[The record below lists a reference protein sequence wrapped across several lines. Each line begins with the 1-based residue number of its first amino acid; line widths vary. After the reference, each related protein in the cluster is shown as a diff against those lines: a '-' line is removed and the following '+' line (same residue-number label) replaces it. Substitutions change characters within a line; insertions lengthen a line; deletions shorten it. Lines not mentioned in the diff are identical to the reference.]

1 VGASERQY
9 WVRNEQ
15 GRTWGPYDLASLER
29 LRGVISEQWDVALD
43 GKKFEKLPKF
53 PELIAL
59 AQAPR
64 RAAPP
69 PLSPKEPE
77 RDGRDLREA
86 ARRALRAN
94 IDSRTPRAGGSGN
107 PEPTTPPSAPAS
119 PATEPAPAPPTEA
132 SPESRRS
139 TGSSG
144 LHAAPKVGTPTIGTP
159 TSGTRISSALS
170 SVTGVPDEGDL
181 EELPPLRLYAL
192 AALSS
197 ASGWLQL
204 ESPAGTML
212 QISFR
217 RGSPEHLE
225 SDDPELSLL
234 AFLRKQG
241 TVTAPQAAEAAA
253 HTEKAGVDLVTAL
266 FQLQLIPPADAHR
279 LLKEQMLALL
289 DRALM
294 MWRGRFSFEAEA
306 PPPPGAFPLGQR
318 WMLLAESIR
327 RLDAKPL
334 RARMGARLQFPVVRS
349 GGLALGRVEEL
360 ALTAHE
366 ARLYAAIDGVR
377 TGEQLLSDSQDPAT
391 TLRLLYLLGELGH
404 LSFLGAPATT
414 ADATR
419 TARGAAAHARAVAL
433 PPPTPPAPEPSTT
446 EPPLL
451 VEIPDAPVMG
461 RRASSGASNP
471 VIARPPVAAL
481 PPRAPPNPTVATQ
494 RTTPSGSFP
503 PAPRAAAPKSAP
515 LAKPAPRTAA
525 GPISLPPQLPPA
537 SFVSGPAGETSQQM
551 FSRLAP
557 VLARIEPADHFTAL
571 GIDRKATATDVKKTF
586 FLLARELHP
595 DTVQDG
601 HAELRELK
609 QRLFARVN
617 EAAQVLQDEKR
628 RKEHED
634 ELDGKGSVDVARIFA
649 AEEAFQRGEIMIKA
663 RKIAEG
669 LALVE
674 EAIELNQDEGEFY
687 AWRGW
692 ARFVLSKDRKTQHPQ
707 SAADCRKALAMIEKC
722 LPAWLFLGNMA
733 KAMGDAQEAER
744 NFRKV
749 LELDP
754 KHVDAQRELRTMGKK
769 IEPK

>member
-15 GRTWGPYDLASLER
+15 GRTWGPYDLAALER
-29 LRGVISEQWDVALD
+29 LRGMISEQWEVALD
-43 GKKFEKLPKF
+43 GKKFDKLPKF
-53 PELIAL
+53 PELIEL

-69 PLSPKEPE
+69 PLPPKEPE
-77 RDGRDLREA
+77 REGRDLREA
-86 ARRALRAN
+86 ARRAIRAN
-94 IDSRTPRAGGSGN
+94 MESRTPRSAGSGN
-107 PEPTTPPSAPAS
+107 TEPTAIASTSAPVSSVTEAAPAS
-119 PATEPAPAPPTEA
+119 PTATAV
-132 SPESRRS
+132 ESRKS

-144 LHAAPKVGTPTIGTP
+144 VHAAPKLGTPTVGAQ
-159 TSGTRISSALS
+159 SSSALS
-170 SVTGVPDEGDL
+170 AVTGVPDEGDL

-204 ESPAGTML
+204 ESPSGTML

-234 AFLRKQG
+234 SFLRKQG
-241 TVTAPQAAEAAA
+241 TVTAPQAAEATA

-294 MWRGRFSFEAEA
+294 MWRGRFSFEGDA

-318 WMLLAESIR
+318 WTLLAESIR

-334 RARMGARLQFPVVRS
+334 RARMGTRLQFPVVRS

-377 TGEQLLSDSQDPAT
+377 TGEELLNDSQDAAS
-391 TLRLLYLLGELGH
+391 TLRLLYLLNELGH

-419 TARGAAAHARAVAL
+419 TARGAAAHARAAA
-433 PPPTPPAPEPSTT
+433 PPFPTPPAPEPSTT
-446 EPPLL
+446 APPPAVVIPETPVL
-451 VEIPDAPVMG
+451 V
-461 RRASSGASNP
+461 RAASTGSSNP
-471 VIARPPVAAL
+471 AIAMAPVAA
-481 PPRAPPNPTVATQ
+481 PQQRVPPNPTVATQ
-494 RTTPSGSFP
+494 RTPSSGSTP
-503 PAPRAAAPKSAP
+503 AAPRAAAPRPVP
-515 LAKPAPRTAA
+515 LAKPAARPAA
-525 GPISLPPQLPPA
+525 APTSLPPQPPTA

-551 FSRLAP
+551 FVRMAP
-557 VLARIEPADHFTAL
+557 VLARIEPADHFAAL
-571 GIDRKATATDVKKTF
+571 GVDRKATAADVKKAF

-601 HAELRELK
+601 HAELRDLK

-634 ELDGKGSVDVARIFA
+634 DLDGKGNVDVARIFA

-669 LALVE
+669 LALIE
-674 EAIELNQDEGEFY
+674 EAIDLNQDEGEFY

-733 KAMGDAQEAER
+733 KAMGDSHEAEKS
-744 NFRKV
+744 FRKV

-754 KHVDAQRELRTMGKK
+754 RHVEAQRELRTMGKK

>member
-1 VGASERQY
+1 VSASERQY

-29 LRGVISEQWDVALD
+29 LRGVISEQWEVALD

-53 PELIAL
+53 PELIEL

-69 PLSPKEPE
+69 PLPPKETE

-86 ARRALRAN
+86 ARRAIRAN
-94 IDSRTPRAGGSGN
+94 MDSRTPRSAGSGN
-107 PEPTTPPSAPAS
+107 PEPTALASRAAPLSSAAGPAS
-119 PATEPAPAPPTEA
+119 GPPTEGA
-132 SPESRRS
+132 VESRRS

-144 LHAAPKVGTPTIGTP
+144 LHVAPKVGTPTVGTP
-159 TSGTRISSALS
+159 IISAHSAQ
-170 SVTGVPDEGDL
+170 TGVPEEGDL

-204 ESPAGTML
+204 ESPSGSML

-294 MWRGRFSFEAEA
+294 TWRGRFSFEAEA

-318 WMLLAESIR
+318 WTLLAESIR

-334 RARMGARLQFPVVRS
+334 RARMGTRLQFPVVRS

-366 ARLYAAIDGVR
+366 ARLYAAIDGVH

-391 TLRLLYLLGELGH
+391 TLRLLYLLSELGH
-404 LSFLGAPATT
+404 LSFLGAPATA

-433 PPPTPPAPEPSTT
+433 PPPTPPTPDPSTT

-451 VEIPDAPVMG
+451 VEIRDEPVLG
-461 RRASSGASNP
+461 KLASSGSSNP
-471 VIARPPVAAL
+471 ALARPPVAA
-481 PPRAPPNPTVATQ
+481 PAQRVPATPTVASS
-494 RTTPSGSFP
+494 RVPPSGSFP
-503 PAPRAAAPKSAP
+503 AAPRAAPPKPASI
-515 LAKPAPRTAA
+515 AKPAPRPAQA
-525 GPISLPPQLPPA
+525 PGPTSLPPQLPPS

-551 FSRLAP
+551 FLRLTP

-571 GIDRKATATDVKKTF
+571 GIDRKATAADVKKAF

-601 HAELRELK
+601 HAELRDLK

-634 ELDGKGSVDVARIFA
+634 ELDGKGNVDVARIFA

-663 RKIAEG
+663 RKFVEG
-669 LALVE
+669 LALIE

-744 NFRKV
+744 SFRKV

-754 KHVDAQRELRTMGKK
+754 KQVEAQRELRAMGKK
-769 IEPK
+769 IDPK